1 MNELINTIVVGAGQA
16 GLSVSYYLKQ
26 HGREHII
33 VEKTGRP
40 GHVWSDDRWDSFT
53 LVTPNWS
60 FRLPGSEYS
69 GDDPGGFMHR
79 EDIIR
84 EFQRY
89 SDSNHLPILFNTDVL
104 SISKLNDDFLVVTD
118 GNRYHAN
125 NIVMATG
132 LYQQPK
138 IPAFTENLPK
148 DLFQIPATKYRNPY
162 LLPQGA
168 VLVIGS
174 GQSGA
179 QIAEELNESGR
190 KVFLSVGSAGRI
202 PRRYR
207 GKDGFDWTV
216 ITGFLDRTVD
226 VLPSP
231 ANRFL
236 GNPHWSGK
244 NGGHSLNLHKFYR
257 DGIVLLGHVQAIQD
271 GIIKFAPDLKES
283 LKKVDNFEVDFV
295 HTVDAAILT
304 KQIQAPQEE
313 LPAYMD
319 GFFAKEIS
327 EINLGH
333 ENIKTVIW
341 AGGMKFD
348 FSLVKFPIF
357 DKYGYPVTSRGK
369 TSVKGLY
376 FLGLPWLHTMKS
388 GTLYGVGGDAEYIA
402 NDIVQED

>member
-1 MNELINTIVVGAGQA
+1 MNQLIDTVIVGAGQA
-16 GLSVSYYLKQ
+16 GLSASYYLKQ
-26 HGREHII
+26 HGREHIVI
-33 VEKTGRP
+33 EKSNRP

-60 FRLPGSEYS
+60 FQLPGAEYA

-79 EDIIR
+79 DEVIR
-84 EFQRY
+84 EFQKY
-89 SDSNHLPILFNTDVL
+89 SNFNHLPISFNTEVL
-104 SISKLNDDFLVVTD
+104 SISSLKDNFLVAT
-118 GNRYHAN
+118 NETHYLAK
-125 NIVMATG
+125 NIVVATG
-132 LYQQPK
+132 LYQQPR
-138 IPAFTENLPK
+138 IPGFANDLPTGI
-148 DLFQIPATKYRNPY
+148 FQIPATKYRNPY

-168 VLVIGS
+168 VLVVGS

-216 ITGFLDRTVD
+216 ITGFLDRTAD

-231 ANRFL
+231 ANRFI

-244 NGGHSLNLHKFYR
+244 NGGHSLNLHKFCR
-257 DGIVLLGHVQAIQD
+257 DGIVLLGHVQTVEN
-271 GIIKFAPDLKES
+271 GVIKFAPDLKEN
-283 LKKVDNFEVDFV
+283 LKKVDKFETDFV
-295 HTVDAAILT
+295 NTVDAAILI
-304 KQIQAPQEE
+304 KQIQAPPEE

-319 GFFAKEIS
+319 GFSAKEIF
-327 EINLGH
+327 ELNVVD

-357 DKYGYPVTSRGK
+357 DEYGYPVETRGK
-369 TSVKGLY
+369 TAVRGLY

-388 GTLYGVGGDAEYIA
+388 GTLFGVGGDAEFIA
-402 NDIVQED
+402 NDIAHWD